1 MTATKTVA
9 RIEEAGVPAAITD
22 DSFDMLFDA
31 AGVGMKNVRAED
43 MAIPFLAVI
52 QSGSPQRKKQDGAYI
67 TGADEG
73 MVFNTVTQ
81 ELFDVTP
88 GNEPLSVLL
97 CGFKKKLL
105 HWKDRDQGGGM
116 LGQYEIDDPMTRD
129 AERKG
134 GRLVMP
140 DGTYLVET
148 AEHFCL
154 LTYPNGS
161 VKRVV
166 IAMSS
171 TQLKKSRR
179 WMTMVSE
186 KQLRHPRTGAYF
198 TPPPFAYR
206 YALSTQAESNDQGD
220 WHGWKVAEGGALDL
234 SNDGDKALFQLAQA
248 FAKSVDSNEVKT
260 SSNRGDDHAAAD
272 AGASFNGG
280 ARREKI
286 NVADSDIPF

>member
-1 MTATKTVA
+1 MTKQAVA
-9 RIEEAGVPAAITD
+9 KSEEAALPAVAGAGD
-22 DSFDMLFDA
+22 VFDLLFDA
-31 AGVGMKNVRAED
+31 AGIGMQNVRAED
-43 MAIPFLAVI
+43 MAVPFLAVI

-73 MVFNTVTQ
+73 MVFNTVTS
-81 ELFDVTP
+81 ELFDITP
-88 GNEPLSVLL
+88 SGGTALTVLL

-116 LGQYEIDDPMTRD
+116 LGQYDIDDPITED

-134 GRLVMP
+134 GRFVLP

-148 AEHFCL
+148 AEHYCL
-154 LTYPNGS
+154 IRYPDGN
-161 VKRVV
+161 VKRVI

-198 TPPPFAYR
+198 TPPPFAYT
-206 YALSTQAESNDQGD
+206 YLLTTQAESNDQGD
-220 WHGWKVAEGGALDL
+220 WHGWKISEGQPLDL
-234 SNDGDKALFQLAQA
+234 SGDDGRSLFDLARS
-248 FAKSVDSNEVKT
+248 FAKSVDKGEVKT
-260 SSNRGDDHAAAD
+260 ADKRGDEPHEDSPSTGH
-272 AGASFNGG
+272 GPRGG
-280 ARREKI
+280 VR
-286 NVADSDIPF
+286 VDDSEIPF